1 MAIFNLSI
9 SFCGLNRSEF
19 HQMDIH
25 DNSWPN
31 QTKFDTDKK
40 WHKTFFSQCLEVFTP
55 LLSISMAI
63 GPTYN
68 WQFQKGIF
76 EILIL
81 AQDRCD
87 GKLAEKG
94 KV

>member
-31 QTKFDTDKK
+31 QTKFDT
-40 WHKTFFSQCLEVFTP
+40 
-55 LLSISMAI
+55 
-63 GPTYN
+63 
-68 WQFQKGIF
+68 QK
-76 EILIL
+76 
-81 AQDRCD
+81 
-87 GKLAEKG
+87 
-94 KV
+94 